1 MSLYVTTKNVS
12 VLQEK
17 IIRFANDWARR
28 EKTPVPQKEIVETM
42 GEQKQNNYTVI
53 LALNTLVAKG
63 YLAKTKVYG
72 EGFKNYYRILRTI

>member
-17 IIRFANDWARR
+17 IIRFANDGARR

-42 GEQKQNNYTVI
+42 GEQKQNNYM
-53 LALNTLVAKG
+53 
-63 YLAKTKVYG
+63 
-72 EGFKNYYRILRTI
+72 YRR